1 MKFTS
6 SQKKIDFDPVTVRI
20 TIESAE
26 ELRVLKEFTNHT
38 SPNSLYELANK
49 KLKLSP
55 ESREVHV
62 RACSAFI
69 SGLGS
74 QLRRWGEITG

>member
-6 SQKKIDFDPVTVRI
+6 SQKKTDFDPITVRV

-49 KLKLSP
+49 KLRLSP
-55 ESREVHV
+55 ESREAHV
-62 RACSAFI
+62 RACSSFI

-74 QLRRWGEITG
+74 QLRRWGEATE